1 MSPIKGKFLAD
12 HKKWKCPQFCLKIR
26 KSQLL
31 NFRKSYFTFLRQKK
45 CKISQENYF
54 IMSDFNNNILKTD
67 PDYNVSECYNNLC
80 SYFVVP
86 LILQPTHI
94 YSLVV

>member
-1 MSPIKGKFLAD
+1 
-12 HKKWKCPQFCLKIR
+12 
-26 KSQLL
+26 
-31 NFRKSYFTFLRQKK
+31 
-45 CKISQENYF
+45 
-54 IMSDFNNNILKTD
+54 MSDFNNNILKTD
-67 PDYNVSECYNNLC
+67 PDYNISECYNNLS